1 MAPHEESVLTA
12 VLCPG
17 VMSVLVSVCKQWCRS
32 AGSFG
37 AQVSFA
43 KRLWYWTFAAIMGVL
58 GLMCA
63 GLAILQGLCA
73 TARDEHVCAQ
83 NTVPISGRSSLETSL
98 RAVEDEIVG
107 LRSQLSQHLM
117 LNTQVVAQVAEEYAD
132 ALHVQAANDDV
143 CGSQGLKCC
152 VEFFKKLCKEEGQ
165 EGQTKLVFVCKKK
178 NKACDWQDGQEM
190 KAKTELCKTTDK
202 PTHPDGEGCAEAHS
216 WGEYM
221 L

>member
-17 VMSVLVSVCKQWCRS
+17 VMFVLVSVCKQWFRS

-132 ALHVQAANDDV
+132 ELHVQAADNDV
-143 CGSQGLKCC
+143 CGSLGQGWKCC
-152 VEFFKKLCKEEGQ
+152 AVELKLCT
-165 EGQTKLVFVCKKK
+165 EGQTKLGFACKKE
-178 NKACDWQDGQEM
+178 CDWSDGQEM
-190 KAKTELCKTTDK
+190 EAKKKLCKTTES
-202 PTHPDGEGCAEAHS
+202 THTALPIGEECADEHA
-216 WGEYM
+216 WAQYM